1 MKKDSCSEGPSAA
14 VSNIRPWFRANVV
27 VRSTCIAALLLVGFL
42 AGVGVTSVRLDGEGA
57 GAASSF
63 VDTPEFQVL
72 QETWDL
78 AHDEYV
84 ESSTI
89 NDADLIYGAA
99 AGMVGALGDEN
110 HSRFLAPQE
119 AESYKQSLRGELTGI
134 GVYLSYLEDEP
145 VITRPM
151 EGGPAITAGIQAND
165 VIVGIDG
172 EPTRGLD
179 GVKIGE
185 ALRGEAGT
193 QVTVEILRPETDE
206 TLSFTLTRAEIKIDP
221 VTWSMLPQQV
231 AHIRLSQFT
240 GGSLDEMK
248 LAIQEARAAGATAI
262 ILDLRDNPGGLVD
275 QAIGIA
281 SEFLP
286 LDEVIYKERNRDGVV
301 SVKRT
306 LPGQSAVDLP
316 LVVLINEYSAS
327 AAEILAG
334 AIRDN
339 DRGTLIGETTLGTG
353 TVLTQYNISN
363 GATLLLGTDLWL
375 TAGGDQ
381 IWKVGVEPDEVV
393 TLPDDVTPTAPELDP
408 EVTEAELEES
418 EDTQLQAAFEAV
430 TAVASAA
437 P

>member
-1 MKKDSCSEGPSAA
+1 MKKDSFPEGTKAA
-14 VSNIRPWFRANVV
+14 APNVRSWFRTRLVIQSV
-27 VRSTCIAALLLVGFL
+27 GIAALLLVGFL
-42 AGVGVTSVRLDGEGA
+42 AGVGVTSYRMDGQGA
-57 GAASSF
+57 GATSSF
-63 VDTPEFQVL
+63 LDAPEFQVL

-110 HSRFLAPQE
+110 HSRFLAPAE
-119 AESYKQSLRGELTGI
+119 AEFYDQSLRGQLTGI
-134 GVYLSYLEDEP
+134 GVYLDYLGPEP
-145 VITRPM
+145 VITRPI
-151 EGGPAITAGIQAND
+151 EGGPAIAAGIQSND
-165 VIVGIDG
+165 VIVAIDG
-172 EPTRGLD
+172 EPTKGED
-179 GVKIGE
+179 SVTIGNS
-185 ALRGEAGT
+185 LRGEAGT
-193 QVTVEILRPETDE
+193 EVTVEILRPETE
-206 TLSFTLTRAEIKIDP
+206 ESLTFTLTRAEITIDP
-221 VTWSMLPQQV
+221 VTWGMLPNGV

-248 LAIQEARAAGATAI
+248 QAIQEARAAGATAI
-262 ILDLRDNPGGLVD
+262 ILDLRDNPGGLVNE
-275 QAIGIA
+275 AIGIA

-286 LDEVIYKERNRDGVV
+286 LNDVIYKEQNRDGVI

-339 DRGTLIGETTLGTG
+339 GRGVLIGETTLGTG
-353 TVLTQYNISN
+353 TVLSQFDISN
-363 GATLLLGTDLWL
+363 GASVLLGTDLWL
-375 TAGGDQ
+375 TASGDQ

-393 TLPDDVTPTAPELDP
+393 VLPDDVAPTLPGVDTNA
-408 EVTEAELEES
+408 TEEELEDS
-418 EDTQLQAAFEAV
+418 EDIQLQAAYDEV
-430 TAVASAA
+430 VSVASA